1 MKKKCKILFIIA
13 SLALTL
19 SLMSNTYSRYVAN
32 TTGNLDMLFA
42 NWQILV
48 NENDILDETSSSIQ
62 ITPVILENEHI
73 SQNKV
78 APSTQGYFDI
88 NIDPTNVDVSFAYQ
102 IDIEVLNENLPDL
115 MITKYAILDSD
126 YTEGDEIITNTLE
139 NKKIVDYKGIV
150 TGESLIGSNVYKDL
164 FSGVRDVVGGRTSKY
179 EEEIQKARE
188 VALTSMK
195 EKAQSLDANAII
207 GLKISY
213 DNLGGTMG
221 NTILVTAYGTAVKC
235 E

>member
-1 MKKKCKILFIIA
+1 MKRKCKILFIIA

-139 NKKIVDYKGIV
+139 NNRLNG
-150 TGESLIGSNVYKDL
+150 SLIYQNDIEDYSFEPFTIRIYFEWYDGIDEAMDDEADTQIGKDAANNNTTL
-164 FSGVRDVVGGRTSKY
+164 QIAATIHF
-179 EEEIQKARE
+179 EQQLEEIKK
-188 VALTSMK
+188 L
-195 EKAQSLDANAII
+195 
-207 GLKISY
+207 
-213 DNLGGTMG
+213 
-221 NTILVTAYGTAVKC
+221 
-235 E
+235 

>member
-1 MKKKCKILFIIA
+1 MKRKCKILFIIA

-88 NIDPTNVDVSFAYQ
+88 NIDPSNVDVSFAYQ
-102 IDIEVLNENLPDL
+102 VDIEVLNKNIPDL
-115 MITKYAILDSD
+115 MITKYAILDSSFI
-126 YTEGDEIITNTLE
+126 EGDEIITNTLE
-139 NKKIVDYKGIV
+139 NNQLAS
-150 TGESLIGSNVYKDL
+150 SLIYQNDIEDYSFEPFTIRIYFEWYDGIDEAMDDEADTQIGKDAANNNTTL
-164 FSGVRDVVGGRTSKY
+164 QIAATIHF
-179 EEEIQKARE
+179 EQQLEEIE
-188 VALTSMK
+188 
-195 EKAQSLDANAII
+195 NI
-207 GLKISY
+207 
-213 DNLGGTMG
+213 
-221 NTILVTAYGTAVKC
+221 
-235 E
+235 

>member
-1 MKKKCKILFIIA
+1 MKRKCKILFIIA

-48 NENDILDETSSSIQ
+48 NENDILDGSSSSIQ

-88 NIDPTNVDVSFAYQ
+88 NIDPSNVDVSFAYQ
-102 IDIEVLNENLPDL
+102 VDIEVLNKNIPDL
-115 MITKYAILDSD
+115 MITKYAILDSSFI
-126 YTEGDEIITNTLE
+126 EGDEIITNTLE
-139 NKKIVDYKGIV
+139 NNQLAS
-150 TGESLIGSNVYKDL
+150 SLIYQNDIEDYSFEPFTIRIYFEWYDGIDEAMDDEADTQIGKDAANNNTTL
-164 FSGVRDVVGGRTSKY
+164 QIAATIHF
-179 EEEIQKARE
+179 EQQLEEIKK
-188 VALTSMK
+188 L
-195 EKAQSLDANAII
+195 
-207 GLKISY
+207 
-213 DNLGGTMG
+213 
-221 NTILVTAYGTAVKC
+221 
-235 E
+235 

>member
-48 NENDILDETSSSIQ
+48 NENDILDGSSSSIQ

-88 NIDPTNVDVSFAYQ
+88 NIDPSNVDVSFAYQ
-102 IDIEVLNENLPDL
+102 VDIEVLNKNIPDL
-115 MITKYAILDSD
+115 MITKYAILDSSFI
-126 YTEGDEIITNTLE
+126 EGDEIITNTLE
-139 NKKIVDYKGIV
+139 NNQLAS
-150 TGESLIGSNVYKDL
+150 SLIYQNDIEDYSFEPFTIRIYFEWYDGIDEAMDDEADTQIGKDAANNNTTL
-164 FSGVRDVVGGRTSKY
+164 QIAATIHF
-179 EEEIQKARE
+179 EQQLEEIKK
-188 VALTSMK
+188 L
-195 EKAQSLDANAII
+195 
-207 GLKISY
+207 
-213 DNLGGTMG
+213 
-221 NTILVTAYGTAVKC
+221 
-235 E
+235 

>member
-1 MKKKCKILFIIA
+1 
-13 SLALTL
+13 
-19 SLMSNTYSRYVAN
+19 MSNTYSRYVAN

-139 NKKIVDYKGIV
+139 NNRLNG
-150 TGESLIGSNVYKDL
+150 SLIYQNDIEDYSFEPFTIRIYFEWYDGIDEAMDDEADTQIGKDAANNNTTL
-164 FSGVRDVVGGRTSKY
+164 QIAATIHF
-179 EEEIQKARE
+179 EQQLEEIKK
-188 VALTSMK
+188 L
-195 EKAQSLDANAII
+195 
-207 GLKISY
+207 
-213 DNLGGTMG
+213 
-221 NTILVTAYGTAVKC
+221 
-235 E
+235 